1 MEASPESHARGA
13 DAARGAIV
21 SVRTATKTR
30 RWFEKMLETAMMAR
44 SEPGSAAKTVLVV
57 EDDESIAL
65 GLEMNLA
72 AEGYRVLTA
81 NDGEQGLA
89 LARTSDVNLLILD
102 VMLPKLNG
110 FELLRTLRSERRTLP
125 IIMLSARGG
134 EMDKVMGL
142 ELGAEDYITKPF
154 SLAEMLARVKAVL
167 RRDAIAR
174 GDAAALRA
182 GSLEINAATREVRR
196 NGALVELT
204 ATEFDVLLCLV
215 EAGGR
220 VLSREQIQA
229 KVWGPAHHGTPR
241 TIDNFILQLRA
252 KLEDS
257 PTAPQH
263 IVTVRGVGYRFVT

>member
-1 MEASPESHARGA
+1 
-13 DAARGAIV
+13 
-21 SVRTATKTR
+21 
-30 RWFEKMLETAMMAR
+30 MAR
-44 SEPGSAAKTVLVV
+44 AEPGAAAKTILVV
-57 EDDESIAL
+57 EDDESINL
-65 GLEMNLA
+65 GLEMNLT
-72 AEGYRVLTA
+72 AEGYRVLSA
-81 NDGEQGLA
+81 LDGEQGLA
-89 LARTSDVNLLILD
+89 LARSSEVDLVILD
-102 VMLPKLNG
+102 VMLPRLNG
-110 FELLRTLRSERRTLP
+110 FELLRTLRSERRSMP
-125 IIMLSARGG
+125 IIMLSARGA

-174 GDAAALRA
+174 GGGEALHAA
-182 GSLEINAATREVRR
+182 SLEVNTATREVRK

-204 ATEFDVLLCLV
+204 ATEFDVLFCLI

-257 PTAPQH
+257 PTAPRH